1 MNSSICAIL
10 RYYYLKQ
17 QHLMVVLQ
25 TAAEMCSS
33 YTTEDYIGIVCQ
45 LVTCAFLLL
54 HVGGRPFRLHL
65 TLVMH
70 AAFLIIGN
78 LQY

>member
-1 MNSSICAIL
+1 
-10 RYYYLKQ
+10 
-17 QHLMVVLQ
+17 MVVLQ
-25 TAAEMCSS
+25 TAAEMRSS
-33 YTTEDYIGIVCQ
+33 TEDYIGIVCQ
-45 LVTCAFLLL
+45 VTCAFLSL